1 MAFDLLHDTDRFARK
16 YTPEKKEEIIKYF
29 NSQLDKVDLADVTDE
44 ERDFMWEMMLTMYS
58 NPLRNKLRSL
68 LVGME

>member
-1 MAFDLLHDTDRFARK
+1 MIRIRFARK

-68 LVGME
+68 LGGME

>member
-1 MAFDLLHDTDRFARK
+1 MIRIASRENILRK
-16 YTPEKKEEIIKYF
+16 RKRRYF

-68 LVGME
+68 LGGME